1 MSCCEIDNHL
11 TRFFIDRDL
20 DHLKIIMKDGT
31 EHYISKAELQEWLG
45 KPQVVTVETPA
56 PTPAPQEDTPCLQK
70 VKYVGLHNATE
81 DDDILMATG
90 GIITLPANIPVGKVI
105 TIVRDT
111 SEPVGIEGVA
121 TTYPDGTLPQLR
133 VRGSAVSAIRTPNGW
148 SVVGDLALQ
157 GNDYINIEEPIL
169 TLGP

>member
-31 EHYISKAELQEWLG
+31 EHYISKAEIEEWLG
-45 KPQVVTVETPA
+45 KPQVVTVETLA
-56 PTPAPQEDTPCLQK
+56 PTPTPCLQK
-70 VKYVGLHNATE
+70 IKYVGLHNATE

-111 SEPVGIEGVA
+111 SETVRIESADGVTA
-121 TTYPDGTLPQLR
+121 VFPDNTLPQLR
-133 VRGSAVSAIRTPNGW
+133 VRGSAVSVIRTPNGW
-148 SVVGDLALQ
+148 SVVGDLLPFIESPETVIAL
-157 GNDYINIEEPIL
+157 E
-169 TLGP
+169 